1 MGVSNIN
8 TEISQY
14 QQVIYLLCALINVV
28 SKLRGQS
35 IRNAMEVWSLF
46 AIFTA
51 LCLEKWK
58 LLGVAQ

>member
-14 QQVIYLLCALINVV
+14 QQVIYLLCTLINVV
-28 SKLRGQS
+28 SKSRGQS
-35 IRNAMEVWSLF
+35 IRNAVEAWSLF